1 MRKLP
6 FLLAAFLLIGILSS
20 FTFYPLGK
28 SNYKISVNGINHD
41 LQDGLKPSEFA
52 KMTIEVQDKSLKVE
66 SFEITLARGS
76 RAISSSVIE
85 GNTFDLSQY
94 KSDARSGDRIVIEVS
109 SQNTDALSPSKS
121 IFVLKVN

>member
-20 FTFYPLGK
+20 FTFYPAEK

-52 KMTIEVQDKSLKVE
+52 KMTIEVQDKMLKVE